1 MSNMDMSSLGA
12 SGISVQIKGRELDK
26 LQKIAKDI
34 AGILEGVKGTKNVS
48 DGMEETTEE
57 LRVIVDKDKAVSHN
71 LTVAQ
76 VYQELAKKLKEPAS
90 TTKLD
95 MDTASIGIVVA
106 DQKNQELTRD
116 EIRGYETGCKK
127 TGRVNRAEL
136 R

>member
-1 MSNMDMSSLGA
+1 M
-12 SGISVQIKGRELDK
+12 DK

-95 MDTASIGIVVA
+95 MDNGFDRNRSGGSKESGA
-106 DQKNQELTRD
+106 DPR
-116 EIRGYETGCKK
+116 
-127 TGRVNRAEL
+127 
-136 R
+136 